1 MRTYGNGDP
10 QSGQA
15 GNREFTTDVRS
26 TAAPLYFFHATLSIL
41 LGSTHK
47 PDRVI
52 MHFTQDNVPDSVFEW
67 SGLRNR
73 DYSAFSHWS
82 HASSQSTAPIIIPF
96 FFPLAP

>member
-1 MRTYGNGDP
+1 MAMATRSPDKAASANSP
-10 QSGQA
+10 QCAFHGCA
-15 GNREFTTDVRS
+15 IV
-26 TAAPLYFFHATLSIL
+26 FFPRQLSNL
-41 LGSTHK
+41 LGSTHT

-52 MHFTQDNVPDSVFEW
+52 KHFTQGSVPDSVFEW

-82 HASSQSTAPIIIPF
+82 HASSQSTAPIIIPL